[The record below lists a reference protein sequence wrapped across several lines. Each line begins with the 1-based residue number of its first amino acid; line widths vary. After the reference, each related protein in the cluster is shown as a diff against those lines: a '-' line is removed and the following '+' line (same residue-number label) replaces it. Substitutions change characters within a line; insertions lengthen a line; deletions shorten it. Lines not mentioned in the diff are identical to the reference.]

1 MLRSKFIYFPGLHK
15 KASFL
20 KLTSDCDFTREI
32 QTFKIRA
39 LSSAIKTI
47 TLPESLG
54 RVGVLREDF
63 TDFQAFHAVF
73 SEFRLLPDLWACGVR
88 DARIISRS
96 INRYFQSSLL
106 NRAVISI
113 LRVYYVL
120 ARNWLNH
127 DRGQPQPLAS
137 TGGLDR
143 P

>member
-1 MLRSKFIYFPGLHK
+1 MLRSKFIYSPGLHK

-20 KLTSDCDFTREI
+20 KLTSDDDFTREI

-39 LSSAIKTI
+39 LSSAIKTK
-47 TLPESLG
+47 TLPESLR

-120 ARNWLNH
+120 ARNWLNQ

-137 TGGLDR
+137 TGDLDR